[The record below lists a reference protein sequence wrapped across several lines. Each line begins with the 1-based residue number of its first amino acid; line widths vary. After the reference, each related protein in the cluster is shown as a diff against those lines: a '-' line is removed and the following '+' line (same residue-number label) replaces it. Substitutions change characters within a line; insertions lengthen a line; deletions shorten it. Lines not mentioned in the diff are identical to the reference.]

1 MNRLLFILIIIL
13 LVLICY
19 AGRAQSCTNYY
30 HASEIELQGG
40 AFITYANALHQRT
53 TGLEVGGVWWSS
65 LHYGPGLHATVDDI
79 VKPNALLLDTTQVDY
94 NLRWPVWKFAPG
106 VQLGIGQD
114 FDNGSH
120 YTQTAANCEYRIS
133 RNWGTFVQLGYKF
146 SQSDDTGFNG
156 FGAVTF
162 SF

>member
-1 MNRLLFILIIIL
+1 MKLFIANLILI
-13 LVLICY
+13 VLIACKCS
-19 AGRAQSCTNYY
+19 AQSCTNYY

-40 AFITYANALHQRT
+40 AAITYANAQHQRT
-53 TGLEVGGVWWSS
+53 TGLELGGVWWSS
-65 LHYGPGLHATVDDI
+65 LHYGPGLHATVNDI
-79 VKPNALLLDTTQVDY
+79 VKPNSLLFDTTQVDY
-94 NLRWPVWKFAPG
+94 NLRWPIWKFAPG
-106 VQLGIGQD
+106 LQLGIGQN

-120 YTQTAANCEYRIS
+120 YTQVAANVEYRFT
-133 RNWGTFVQLGYKF
+133 RNFGAFIQTGYKF